1 MENQEQNLSQVE
13 TKSDD
18 DSTITDIDLTDIPE
32 GNRSNMLILFYS
44 FKFIFIVTF
53 VILTFILAIYGIID
67 QYAYSGI
74 SVASLAAYITGK
86 IDKTLF
92 WRKK

>member
-1 MENQEQNLSQVE
+1 
-13 TKSDD
+13 
-18 DSTITDIDLTDIPE
+18 
-32 GNRSNMLILFYS
+32 
-44 FKFIFIVTF
+44 VTF